1 MLISGNTATFTPV
14 NCAFFLPPGQGYDAM
29 HLLTSWTH
37 STGPKRA
44 MALFL
49 ETYSDEQ
56 GEIIISGDWCVNII
70 QLSLIPLPWG
80 PGYDI
85 S

>member
-1 MLISGNTATFTPV
+1 MTP
-14 NCAFFLPPGQGYDAM
+14 FLGTD
-29 HLLTSWTH
+29 
-37 STGPKRA
+37 
-44 MALFL
+44 
-49 ETYSDEQ
+49 SDEQ

-70 QLSLIPLPWG
+70 QLSLVPLPWG